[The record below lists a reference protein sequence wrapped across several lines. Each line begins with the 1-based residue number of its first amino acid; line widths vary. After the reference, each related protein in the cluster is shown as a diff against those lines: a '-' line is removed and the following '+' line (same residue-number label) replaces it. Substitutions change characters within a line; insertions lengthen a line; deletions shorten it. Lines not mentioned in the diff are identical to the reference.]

1 MIRNSWN
8 ICSKFPLN
16 PIEDDG
22 SYRAAVEIL
31 DRLFA
36 RDDPRSPAE
45 LEYFRALAQTASEY
59 EMITLASRNKRRAVN
74 RLADGFLSRDSI

>member
-1 MIRNSWN
+1 MTRNSRT
-8 ICSKFPLN
+8 SAREFPLK

-36 RDDPRSPAE
+36 RDDPRTPAE
-45 LEYFRALAQTASEY
+45 LEYFRALA
-59 EMITLASRNKRRAVN
+59 
-74 RLADGFLSRDSI
+74 DGV